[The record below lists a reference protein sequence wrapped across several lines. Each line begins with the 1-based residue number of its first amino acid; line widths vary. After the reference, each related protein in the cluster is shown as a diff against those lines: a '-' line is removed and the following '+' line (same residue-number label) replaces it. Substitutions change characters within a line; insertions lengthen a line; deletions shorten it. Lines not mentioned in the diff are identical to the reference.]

1 LESLESGNEGDACFK
16 VGQKTFTVM
25 KHLISRRAPALGDMA
40 ASQPPGSVI
49 PIDNVNPEVFGVILH
64 FIYTDETPES
74 TDPRSVLEVADRFG
88 CSHLKLIAEAEIV
101 KAGVDKQNAAE
112 LLLFADAYSCALLRE
127 AAREFCVTHR
137 EAITESSAW
146 QQLKESTDL
155 SAELVVGTPTQFS
168 DSNYGHH
175 ASLDF
180 VSKTRGQ
187 GSGSRRYS

>member
-1 LESLESGNEGDACFK
+1 LLESLESGNEGDACFK
-16 VGQKTFTVM
+16 VGQKTLTVI

-101 KAGVDKQNAAE
+101 TAGILTNRMHILVPYFVK
-112 LLLFADAYSCALLRE
+112 LLVNSVSLTVKPLRSLQ
-127 AAREFCVTHR
+127 HG
-137 EAITESSAW
+137 SSSKSP
-146 QQLKESTDL
+146 LISRL
-155 SAELVVGTPTQFS
+155 S
-168 DSNYGHH
+168 
-175 ASLDF
+175 
-180 VSKTRGQ
+180 
-187 GSGSRRYS
+187 